1 MSSNIRIEK
10 TCEYCKCKFIAKTIY
25 TRFCSHSCNRK
36 AYKLSKRNE
45 KVKDAKRSLKA
56 APTGRLQD
64 LFDYSAIKEKELLT
78 INEASAFLCITQVT
92 LRRWMQEGIVKS
104 SRIGKK
110 HLIHRS
116 HLNRLLK

>member
-10 TCEYCKCKFIAKTIY
+10 TCEHCKSKFIAKTIY
-25 TRFCSHSCNRK
+25 TRFCSHYCNRK
-36 AYKLSKRNE
+36 AYKLSKLNE
-45 KVKDAKRSLKA
+45 KVKNAKRSLA
-56 APTGRLQD
+56 AVPTGRIQD
-64 LFDYSAIKEKELLT
+64 LFDFSAIKEKELLT